1 MSQRFA
7 NLTVGKRL
15 TLGFLTLAVCVG
27 IVGSI
32 SSYRILHTRR
42 LVDQM
47 VNLGM
52 DSESLAE
59 MQVVLLEQS
68 QVEKE
73 YVLSGKNENLQ
84 DHAKFQEELD
94 AVLNDAIASAQKA
107 GRTNEAATLSKIK
120 GVQGD
125 HAKTF
130 GQVAELVKAGKTKEA
145 VDLSLTKSNQESNQ
159 ALQDLWSLMDDNR
172 KARETHSQEAT
183 STARGALVF
192 TLLAAV
198 VCVVL
203 AVLMG
208 TLLSRRITAALRE
221 VVQFA
226 EKAAE
231 GDLSQVLQA
240 TRGDEFGQMMSALDR
255 MSKRVA
261 QVISEIWTGANAV
274 SAAATVVA
282 SGASQVNASAQQL
295 SSGTS
300 EQAASVEETT
310 SSLQQMNASIT
321 QNAEN
326 SRQTEQMALKVI
338 EDAEESGQA
347 VKETM
352 GAMKAIAEKIS
363 IIEEIA
369 YQTNL
374 LALNAAIEAARA
386 GEHGRGFAVVATEVR
401 RLAERSQTAAQEI
414 SGLAGS
420 SVKVAERSGDL
431 LARLVPTIK
440 KTTELV
446 QEVAAASNEQSTGV
460 SQINRAMSQV
470 DKVTQ
475 QSASAAEEL
484 ASTAEGL
491 ATTAK
496 DLTSQAESL
505 QDLMRFFRLAD
516 LDNSL
521 AQQPQPAMQAESKR
535 APAKAAPAAKSHNSG
550 KPNGSG
556 LPAQAGKPSSDP
568 SEREFVQF

>member
-1 MSQRFA
+1 MVRRFS

-15 TLGFLTLAVCVG
+15 TLGFLILAVCVG
-27 IVGSI
+27 IVGII
-32 SSYRILHTRR
+32 SSYQTLRTRR

-47 VNLGM
+47 VNLGV
-52 DSESLAE
+52 DSESLAQ

-73 YVLSGKNENLQ
+73 YVLSGKDENLQ
-84 DHAKFQEELD
+84 DHGKFQEELE
-94 AVLNDAIASAQKA
+94 AVLADAIASAQKA

-120 GVQGD
+120 SVQGD
-125 HAKTF
+125 HKKTV
-130 GQVAELVKAGKTKEA
+130 GQIAELVKAGKTKEA
-145 VDLSLTKSNQESNQ
+145 ADLSLTKSNQESNQ
-159 ALQDLWSLMDDNR
+159 ALSDLWSLMDDNR
-172 KARETHSQEAT
+172 KARETHSQEAG
-183 STARGALVF
+183 STARGALLF

-208 TLLSRRITAALRE
+208 TILSRRITAALRE

-231 GDLSQVLQA
+231 GDLSKVLHA
-240 TRGDEFGQMMSALDR
+240 ARDDEFGQMMSALDR
-255 MSKRVA
+255 MSKRVT
-261 QVISEIWTGANAV
+261 QVILEIRAGSNAV

-282 SGASQVNASAQQL
+282 SGASQVNDSAQQL

-300 EQAASVEETT
+300 EQAASIEETT
-310 SSLQQMNASIT
+310 SSLQEMSASIT

-347 VKETM
+347 VKETL
-352 GAMKAIAEKIS
+352 GAMKSIAKKIS

-414 SGLAGS
+414 SGLADS

-446 QEVAAASNEQSTGV
+446 QEVSAASNEQSSGV

-491 ATTAK
+491 ASTAK

-505 QDLMRFFRLAD
+505 QELMGFFKLGD
-516 LDNSL
+516 GDESDTL
-521 AQQPQPAMQAESKR
+521 QPQEGLAVRPATAQPRLS
-535 APAKAAPAAKSHNSG
+535 APLSVCRDQSQWL
-550 KPNGSG
+550 SRTT
-556 LPAQAGKPSSDP
+556 S
-568 SEREFVQF
+568 